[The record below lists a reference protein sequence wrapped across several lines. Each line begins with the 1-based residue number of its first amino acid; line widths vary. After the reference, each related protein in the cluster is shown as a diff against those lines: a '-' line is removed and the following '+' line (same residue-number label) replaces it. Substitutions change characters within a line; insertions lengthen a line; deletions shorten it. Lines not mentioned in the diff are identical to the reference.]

1 MLVANCGACK
11 LPGVIK
17 LVYIVWLLSVQ
28 GRRED
33 GVMGEK
39 DSDGGKKKDC
49 MPVMSLTT
57 INRT

>member
-1 MLVANCGACK
+1 VANCGACK

-33 GVMGEK
+33 GVTGEK

-49 MPVMSLTT
+49 APVMSFTT
-57 INRT
+57 LNRT